1 MPQSAVRRA
10 LIRRWMSLAPD
21 QRRNKD
27 QAVAFVEK
35 CLPELKLPRCRREP
49 RDVVLGWL
57 LPRTG
62 RA

>member
-1 MPQSAVRRA
+1 MPQSAVRRTV
-10 LIRRWMSLAPD
+10 IRRWMSLAAD
-21 QRRNKD
+21 QRRTKD

-35 CLPELKLPRCRREP
+35 CLPELKLPRRRREP

-62 RA
+62 KA